1 MSLGANN
8 YEALSYGPNLTPA
21 GETLR
26 ALGWV
31 VPDLAMDMY
40 QVPEFARP
48 DGILAPPL
56 GATRSRTRVAQRQLG
71 VQSAWANLLH
81 EARAGRRSH
90 SRIVAGRWR
99 S

>member
-8 YEALSYGPNLTPA
+8 YEALTNGPNITPA

-40 QVPEFARP
+40 QVPELHGQTEYLR
-48 DGILAPPL
+48 L
-56 GATRSRTRVAQRQLG
+56 RSGQRV
-71 VQSAWANLLH
+71 V
-81 EARAGRRSH
+81 GR
-90 SRIVAGRWR
+90 VWR
-99 S
+99 NGN